1 MTVTATARRAAAAP
15 VVIAD
20 KIAASIAATPCY
32 AFKGKM
38 AALRNTALQ
47 GLASLA
53 FVEGKSR
60 ADVISQLRIALGKSP
75 TPADVS
81 GVALEY
87 VVGRVAAKLPHKEG
101 ETVAASLAFAR
112 QIVTQYAAPAK
123 DGVKAK
129 ALRKGQISRRSPEQH
144 KAVRAA
150 EGQWYLVNAELGYG
164 ASQTQADKN
173 KRQAAAAGSTKRG
186 KVATAAPTHTELVA
200 GPKLAANAD
209 ESAAMVM
216 QLASSLFAYANKNA
230 ATLPTEYGMSIKR
243 FHGAIAA
250 LAKAR
255 VPADAI
261 K

>member
-1 MTVTATARRAAAAP
+1 MTVTANARRASAVVISDKAAAT
-15 VVIAD
+15 IAPT
-20 KIAASIAATPCY
+20 SPY
-32 AFKGKM
+32 QFKGKN
-38 AALRNTALQ
+38 ATLRNTALA

-53 FVEGKSR
+53 YVEGKSR
-60 ADVISQLRIALGKSP
+60 ADVIAQLRIALGKSP
-75 TPADVS
+75 TPADIS
-81 GVALEY
+81 GAALEY
-87 VVGRVAAKLPHKEG
+87 VVGRVALKLADSKLSI
-101 ETVAASLAFAR
+101 VDQIAFAR

-129 ALRKGQISRRSPEQH
+129 ALRKGQLGRRTPEQH

-150 EGQWYLVNAELGYG
+150 EGVWYLVNAELGYG

-173 KRQAAAAGSTKRG
+173 KRQAAQAGTTKRG
-186 KVATAAPTHTELVA
+186 KAAAPTHSELVA

-216 QLASSLFAYANKNA
+216 QLASSLLAYANKNA

-250 LAKAR
+250 LDKAR

>member
-1 MTVTATARRAAAAP
+1 MTVTATARRTAAAP
-15 VVIAD
+15 VIIAD
-20 KIAASIAATPCY
+20 KVAASIAATPCY

-129 ALRKGQISRRSPEQH
+129 ALRKGQIGRRSPEQH

-186 KVATAAPTHTELVA
+186 KATAPTHSELVA

-216 QLASSLFAYANKNA
+216 QLASSLLAYANKNA